1 MDIYSILSS
10 KPHNPHYLN
19 RYIRFI
25 QQCQQNNKKSSTKT
39 HRHHICP
46 RAKDMFPEYESFS
59 KNKWN
64 MARLTPR
71 QHFIA
76 HIMLWKAYPNVSSQF
91 NAVWQMKHRNNE
103 QMNSRL
109 YESALL
115 EHSKVSS
122 ARLRNTISVYDENGL
137 FRRVPVN
144 EYNENKHTAISAN
157 RVVAKTDSGDY
168 VVVSVDEFWARDDLQ
183 GTTKNMKAW
192 NDGVK
197 VVYSETIPGRNFVA
211 GLLPISETERTR
223 RNEKM
228 LITISKRTP
237 EEAEKVR
244 QRISNGRIEYYA
256 NLSPEERKKPQEFK
270 DKLSEIRKES
280 NPGFRATHICPTCGK
295 EGQKANI
302 SKHHGLNGEKCR
314 WLQ

>member
-1 MDIYSILSS
+1 MDIYPILAS
-10 KPHNPHYLN
+10 KPHSEHHLN

-25 QQCQQNNKKSSTKT
+25 EQCQQNNKKSSIKT

-46 RAKDMFPEYESFS
+46 RAKDMFPEYESFA

-76 HIMLWKAYPNVSSQF
+76 HIMLWKVYPNISSQF

-109 YESALL
+109 YESVLL
-115 EHSKVSS
+115 EHSRVTS
-122 ARLRNTISVYDENGL
+122 ARLKNTVSVYDANGL
-137 FRRVPVN
+137 FHRIPVS
-144 EYNENKHTAISAN
+144 EYDESKHTPISAN
-157 RVVAKTDSGDY
+157 RVVAKMDSGDY
-168 VVVSVDEFWARDDLQ
+168 VVVSVDEFRSRTDLH
-183 GTTKNMKAW
+183 GTTKNTKAW
-192 NDGVK
+192 NDGNTVM
-197 VVYSETIPGRNFVA
+197 YSYKNPGPGFTR
-211 GLLPISETERTR
+211 GHLPLSDEQKKI
-223 RNEKM
+223 RNEKTRQ
-228 LITISKRTP
+228 TISKRTS
-237 EEAEKVR
+237 EENKL
-244 QRISNGRIEYYA
+244 ISIKSSQAKREYYA

-280 NPGFRATHICPTCGK
+280 NPGFRATHACPTCGK

-314 WLQ
+314 W

>member
-1 MDIYSILSS
+1 MDIYLILAS
-10 KPHNPHYLN
+10 KSHNKHYLN

-25 QQCQQNNKKSSTKT
+25 EQCQQNNKKSSIKT

-76 HIMLWKAYPNVSSQF
+76 HMMLWKVYPNISSQF

-103 QMNSRL
+103 QINSRL
-109 YESALL
+109 YESVLT
-115 EHSKVSS
+115 EYGKRVSKRFKNLV
-122 ARLRNTISVYDENGL
+122 SVYDEMGL
-137 FRRVPVN
+137 FHRVPAN
-144 EYNENKHTAISAN
+144 EYDKNEYTAISAN
-157 RVVAKTDSGDY
+157 RVVAKTAVGDY
-168 VVVSVDEFWARDDLQ
+168 VVVTTEEFRSREDLQ
-183 GTTKNMKAW
+183 GATKNTKAW
-192 NDGVK
+192 NDGSK
-197 VVYSETIPGRNFVA
+197 VVFSEVKPDDNFVV
-211 GLLPISETERTR
+211 GILPISDEERLR
-223 RNEKM
+223 RKENM
-228 LITISKRTP
+228 SISISKRTP
-237 EEAEKVR
+237 EESE
-244 QRISNGRIEYYA
+244 RIRRLSAKNGKEYWN
-256 NLSPEERKKPQEFK
+256 NLSPDERKKPQEFK

-280 NPGFRATHICPTCGK
+280 NPGFRATHTCPTCGK

-314 WLQ
+314 W

>member
-1 MDIYSILSS
+1 MDIYSILAS
-10 KPHNPHYLN
+10 KPHSEHHLN

-25 QQCQQNNKKSSTKT
+25 EQCQQNNKKSSIKT

-46 RAKDMFPEYESFS
+46 RAKDMFPEYESFA

-76 HIMLWKAYPNVSSQF
+76 HIMLWKVYPNISSQF

-109 YESALL
+109 YESILL
-115 EHSKVSS
+115 EYSQRVST
-122 ARLRNTISVYDENGL
+122 RFKNLVPVYDVNGL
-137 FRRVPVN
+137 FQRVPVS
-144 EYNENKHTAISAN
+144 EYDESRHTPISAN
-157 RVVAKTDSGDY
+157 RVVAKTTDGDY
-168 VVVSVDEFWARDDLQ
+168 VVVTVEEFRSRTDLH
-183 GTTKNMKAW
+183 GTTKNTKAW
-192 NDGVK
+192 NNGSK
-197 VVYSETIPGRNFVA
+197 VVYSDIKPDSDFMI
-211 GLLPISETERTR
+211 GLLQISEEEKRR
-223 RNEKM
+223 RNEKTRN
-228 LITISKRTP
+228 TISKRTP
-237 EEAEKVR
+237 EEVE
-244 QRISNGRIEYYA
+244 RISQLASHNGKEYWN
-256 NLSPEERKKPQEFK
+256 NLSSEERKKPQEFK

-280 NPGFRATHICPTCGK
+280 NPGFRATHACPTCGK

-314 WLQ
+314 W